1 MKAELGNATD
11 RVSVMPILLG
21 DKNSVLYGV
30 IIPTA
35 SGMFGLPNLK
45 LSDSPKAFTLWR
57 RRET

>member
-1 MKAELGNATD
+1 
-11 RVSVMPILLG
+11 VSVMPILLG